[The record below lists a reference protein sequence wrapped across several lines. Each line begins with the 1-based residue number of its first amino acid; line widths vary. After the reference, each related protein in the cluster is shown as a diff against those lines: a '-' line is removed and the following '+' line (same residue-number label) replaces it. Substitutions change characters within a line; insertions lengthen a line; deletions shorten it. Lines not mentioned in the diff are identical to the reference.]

1 VLEVLISLDGLPPL
15 LTGMRVD
22 AFFKNDSSAGATSQP
37 TVTSAAPSAT
47 AAVTTT
53 DK

>member
-1 VLEVLISLDGLPPL
+1 MPPL

-37 TVTSAAPSAT
+37 TMTSTTPGAT
-47 AAVTTT
+47 AAVTTSE
-53 DK
+53 K